1 MRLTTYFFTFL
12 TGCLL
17 PVSAAAFTVGEMAR
31 PTFSTAPAG
40 NVRPTTA
47 ATGASRPTT
56 AATGNTRPTTQPGN
70 SGNRFTP
77 ETGETHPTTP
87 AGLSAQRFTPS
98 TGPVR
103 PGLDAAGGRAEAFSL
118 APRPTKG
125 ASKQEVT
132 VKQAAPAANPGLKA
146 AKLGGGAGGMGGMTA
161 QQQKERDRAA
171 ANSDAAEKLAG
182 AKNYKATEE
191 KAMSNIKGIL
201 NAVNGKNSKINE
213 KASSA
218 RKHR

>member
-56 AATGNTRPTTQPGN
+56 AATGNTR
-70 SGNRFTP
+70 
-77 ETGETHPTTP
+77 PTTP

-201 NAVNGKNSKINE
+201 DAVNGKNSKINE

>member
-31 PTFSTAPAG
+31 PTFSTAPEG
-40 NVRPTTA
+40 NVRPSTA
-47 ATGASRPTT
+47 ATGAARPST
-56 AATGNTRPTTQPGN
+56 AATGNTRPTTPTGN

-77 ETGETHPTTP
+77 AMGETHPTTP
-87 AGLSAQRFTPS
+87 AGLSSQRFTPS

-103 PGLDAAGGRAEAFSL
+103 PGLDAASGRAEAFGL
-118 APRPTKG
+118 APRP
-125 ASKQEVT
+125 SKAAAKEEKP
-132 VKQAAPAANPGLKA
+132 VKQPAAAASGLKA
-146 AKLGGGAGGMGGMTA
+146 AKLGGGAGGMGAMTA
-161 QQQKERDRAA
+161 DQQKERDRVATNSAA
-171 ANSDAAEKLAG
+171 ASKLAE

-191 KAMSNIKGIL
+191 KAMSNIKGIMD
-201 NAVNGKNSKINE
+201 AVNGKNSKINE

-218 RKHR
+218 RKRH